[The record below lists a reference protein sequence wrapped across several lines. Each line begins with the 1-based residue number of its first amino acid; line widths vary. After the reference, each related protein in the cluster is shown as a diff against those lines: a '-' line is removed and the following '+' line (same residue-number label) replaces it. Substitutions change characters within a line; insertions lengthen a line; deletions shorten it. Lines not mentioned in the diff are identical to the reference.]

1 MKLTEKH
8 IINLSHPLYKE
19 CDKLCFAS
27 KNIYNSCLYAVKQ
40 HNLKYNNFD
49 ILADLYKNIKI
60 LECYAYLPPKV
71 AQQTIRLAQ
80 KTYKSFFALLK
91 AKKEGKLQ
99 EETVVGEPKYLNK
112 KYGRQV
118 AEYNKQTISK
128 KVFQKAHK
136 VKLTQCSIEV
146 NTKIE
151 NFDSIDY
158 VRIVPMNDAY
168 CIEVV
173 YTVEDVK
180 PMRANNSYAGIDLG
194 VNNLAAVAFNDSNK
208 KPFFV
213 NGRPLKS
220 INQYY
225 NKKLAKLRSK
235 VAKCKYKSSHRI
247 KKLCNKRNNKVN
259 NFLHKAS
266 RLIVDKLVSEGV
278 FCLVIGKNDYWKQNT
293 NIGKINN
300 QNFVDIPHSRF
311 VEMLTYKCERVG
323 IRVVVVNESHTSKC
337 SFLDNESVEHHDK
350 YMGSRIKRGLFK
362 SSKGVLINADIN
374 GALNII
380 RKAAP
385 RAFQM
390 ECDGVEGFVVNPSNI
405 NVEK

>member
-27 KNIYNSCLYAVKQ
+27 KNIYNSCLYTIKQ

-49 ILADLYKNIKI
+49 ILADLYNHIKI

-91 AKKEGKLQ
+91 AKKQGKLQ
-99 EETVVGEPKYLNK
+99 EGTFVGEPKYLNK
-112 KYGRQV
+112 KHGRQV
-118 AEYNKQTISK
+118 AEYNNQTISK

-180 PMRANNSYAGIDLG
+180 PIRANNSYAGIDLG
-194 VNNLAAVAFNDSNK
+194 INNLAAVAFNDSSK
-208 KPFFV
+208 KPFLI

-235 VAKCKYKSSHRI
+235 VAKCKYKSSHKI

-266 RLIVDKLVSEGV
+266 RLIVNKLVSEGV
-278 FCLVIGKNDYWKQNT
+278 FCLVIGKNDYWKQNA

-311 VEMLTYKCERVG
+311 VDMLTYKCERVG

-337 SFLDNESVEHHDK
+337 SFLDNETVEHHDK
-350 YMGSRIKRGLFK
+350 YIGSRIKRGLFK
-362 SSKGVLINADIN
+362 SSKGLLINADIN